1 MPRPG
6 DARVRSVTASLH
18 ALGHGAEAGGYYTGD
33 RHPDAEL
40 GGRDRY
46 YAGDNTGMWWSTG
59 GSIVGNGRPI
69 DLGTF
74 QDLCAGR
81 DPKFGDPLVRAA
93 GAQHRAGWDVTFS
106 CPKTMSLLWAAGDEA
121 QRRRIEAIHDRA
133 VDDALRF
140 LVDEGLL
147 YCRRGAGGIAREKPV
162 DLIVGRFCHH
172 TSRAGDPN
180 LHTHAVIMNVAGCA
194 DGRHRTLEPKKLFE
208 WQIVI
213 GAAYRAALAERLVA
227 LGLTMR
233 PAGRDQVEIAG
244 IGEDVIEQFSKRS
257 REIEEAVGRDASGAA
272 KEVAALRTRAAK
284 ADLAEERDLEALW
297 KEDLDRMGVVP
308 WRDALSAGRAVEHEA
323 GIVEPS
329 AELDPPE
336 ITGTSP
342 VAVAASG
349 LFRHVSVVDRKD
361 LLRTALVE
369 AASIGTSIGEVRA
382 EIDALEKTGHL
393 VRLDA
398 EHWTTPAIAAAEARL
413 VEAVD
418 RPDERRWFRPAAV
431 ETALAAAQHLS
442 AEQRDAVIECTGR
455 AGAAVL
461 EAGAGTGKTTMAKAL
476 VEAARGSGLRVLGLA
491 PSWVAAD
498 ELRRSAAIDAQSI
511 AKWRWGRTKGNAP
524 ALDRR
529 TLVIVDEA
537 GMAGVKDLAFV
548 AQEAAAAGAK
558 IVFVG
563 DRRQLESV
571 SGGSALRLIHE
582 VVGRAATLEEVRRQE
597 VDWQREAS
605 RCMVAGDTAEGFRA
619 YVDHGRL
626 DLVVEEEAAR
636 ARVIEKWQEL
646 RARYGSD
653 VLLLTRRNTDAA
665 SLNAAARNVL
675 RQEGRISVEEHR
687 LPSIDRRGR
696 RTEIDIA
703 VSDRVRFGENLPDHG
718 LRNGTRAEVVDVRR
732 TADGQ
737 VFVSFRT
744 EDGRTV
750 EGPWATFSGQNI
762 GRGPTVPRISHAY
775 AGTIHS
781 AQGRTAEAAVL
792 YIARPTD
799 AREVYV
805 GLTRHRKDA
814 VIVAAIKRFEIS
826 GLVVSLPGSAP
837 AIASPEVAQLL
848 SEAGRYHDKENAAD
862 YRVVLEK
869 VDAPARLERYHDFHQ
884 SIDI

>member
-1 MPRPG
+1 M
-6 DARVRSVTASLH
+6 TASLH
-18 ALGHGAEAGGYYTGD
+18 ALGHGAEAGGYYTAD

-46 YAGDNTGMWWSTG
+46 YAGDNTGVWWSTG
-59 GSIVGNGRPI
+59 ESIVGNGRSI
-69 DLGTF
+69 DLATF
-74 QDLCAGR
+74 RDLCAGL
-81 DPKFGDPLVRAA
+81 DPKTGEPIVRAA
-93 GAQHRAGWDVTFS
+93 GPQHRAGWDLTFS
-106 CPKTMSLLWAAGDEA
+106 CPKTMSLLWAAGDEE
-121 QRRRIEAIHDRA
+121 QRRRIEAIHDHA

-140 LVDEGLL
+140 LAAESLL
-147 YCRRGAGGIAREKPV
+147 YCRRGAGGIAQEKPT
-162 DLIVGRFCHH
+162 DLIAGRFRHH

-194 DGRHRTLEPKKLFE
+194 DGRHRTLEPKRLFE

-233 PAGRDQVEIAG
+233 PAGRDQIEIAG

-257 REIEEAVGRDASGAA
+257 REIEEAVGRDASGAV
-272 KEVAALRTRAAK
+272 KEVAALRTRASK
-284 ADLAEERDLEALW
+284 ANLAEERDLEARW

-308 WRDALSAGRAVEHEA
+308 WRDALSAERVVEREA
-323 GIVEPS
+323 GIIEPVM
-329 AELDPPE
+329 ELDPPE

-342 VAVAASG
+342 AAVAASR
-349 LFRHVSVVDRKD
+349 LFRHVSVVDRKE

-369 AASIGTSIGEVRA
+369 AASTGTSIDEVRA
-382 EIDALEKTGHL
+382 AIDALEKMGHL

-418 RPDERRWFRPAAV
+418 RPDERRWFRPEAI
-431 ETALAAAQHLS
+431 ETALAAAPHLS

-461 EAGAGTGKTTMAKAL
+461 EAGAGTGKTTMAKTL
-476 VEAARGSGLRVLGLA
+476 VDAARASDLKVIGLA

-498 ELRRSAAIDAQSI
+498 ELRRSTTIDAQSI
-511 AKWRWGRTKGNAP
+511 AKWRCGRTKGNVP

-537 GMAGVKDLAFV
+537 GMAGVRDLAFV

-558 IVFVG
+558 LVFVG

-582 VVGRAATLEEVRRQE
+582 VVGRASTLEEVRRQE
-597 VDWQREAS
+597 VDWQRDAS
-605 RCMVAGDTAEGFRA
+605 RRMVAGDTAEGLRA
-619 YVDHGRL
+619 YVNHGRL

-636 ARVIEKWQEL
+636 VRVIEKWQEL
-646 RARYGSD
+646 RARYGPE
-653 VLLLTRRNTDAA
+653 VLILTRRNTDAA
-665 SLNAAARNVL
+665 LLNAAARNVL
-675 RQEGRISVEEHR
+675 RQEGRISAEEHR

-696 RTEIDIA
+696 RAEIGIA
-703 VSDRVRFGENLPDHG
+703 VGDRVRFGENLPDHG

-737 VFVSFRT
+737 VFVGFRT
-744 EDGRTV
+744 EDGRTI
-750 EGPWATFSGQNI
+750 EGPWASYSGQKI
-762 GRGPTVPRISHAY
+762 ERGPTVPRISHAY

-781 AQGRTAEAAVL
+781 VQGRTAEAAVL

-799 AREVYV
+799 AREIYV

-814 VIVAAIKRFEIS
+814 AVVAATKRLTVSEMVVEGREI
-826 GLVVSLPGSAP
+826 GSMP
-837 AIASPEVAQLL
+837 RSPEVDLL
-848 SEAGRYHDKENAAD
+848 LGEAGRYLEKENVSD
-862 YRVVLEK
+862 YRTV
-869 VDAPARLERYHDFHQ
+869 AERRHVNRQQ
-884 SIDI
+884 SIDRIIEYNM